1 MGSKYSVM
9 ASLVDV
15 LASLDFETVLDAF
28 SGSGVVAY
36 ALKAMGKAV
45 TANDFLTFSATIAR
59 ATIENS
65 SEQLDS
71 ADVARIMGPNAD
83 GRDFISR
90 TFRGLYFDAGD
101 LAFLDSAWSHIAH
114 MTGSRRDL
122 ALASLCL
129 AAAWKQPRGVF
140 TVTSLRY
147 DDGRRQLRTPLRT
160 LFVEAVKDYNATV
173 FDSGRDHHALCQ
185 DIADIPR
192 ADFDAVYLDPPYAPP
207 RDDCDYIKR
216 YHFLEGLSVYWQD
229 RPIRYDT
236 MTRKLEK
243 RFTPFAYPRTIR
255 EALRST
261 FDQFR
266 DSTIIFSYSSNAVPD
281 ATELMAL
288 LKSAKKHVQMIE
300 VPHRYSFGTHAAAQR
315 RQVREY
321 IFVGE

>member
-15 LASLDFETVLDAF
+15 LASLDFDTVLDAF

-36 ALKAMGKAV
+36 ALKALGKAV

-71 ADVARIMGPNAD
+71 ADVARILGPNAD

-90 TFRGLYFDAGD
+90 TFRGLYFDADD
-101 LAFLDSAWSHIAH
+101 LAFLDSAWSQIDQ

-140 TVTSLRY
+140 TVTSFRY
-147 DDGRRQLRTPLRT
+147 DDGRRQLRTPLSS
-160 LFVEAVKDYNATV
+160 LFVEAVKDYNSAI
-173 FDSGRDHHALCQ
+173 FDSGHEHHTLCQ
-185 DIADIPR
+185 DIALIPPVG
-192 ADFDAVYLDPPYAPP
+192 FDVVYLDPPYAPP
-207 RDDCDYIKR
+207 HDDCDYIKR

-229 RPIRYDT
+229 RRIRYDT

-266 DSTIIFSYSSNAVPD
+266 DSTIVFSYSSNAVPD
-281 ATELMAL
+281 ATELMSL

-315 RQVREY
+315 RQVSEY